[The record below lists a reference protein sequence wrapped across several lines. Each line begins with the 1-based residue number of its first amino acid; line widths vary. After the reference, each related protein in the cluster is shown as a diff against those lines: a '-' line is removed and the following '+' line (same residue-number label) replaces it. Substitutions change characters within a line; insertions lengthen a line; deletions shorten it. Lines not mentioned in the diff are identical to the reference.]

1 MPPRHT
7 AHDARPELPMPET
20 VLLWSMRTWLA
31 GHRRGV
37 PAERYV
43 ASVFVQLGVSR
54 ATGYFHGLM
63 WALAHGAAREVAL
76 HRPCCPHVGEDEQA
90 LLDVFA
96 LTQDRQGFERLLL
109 LRALFRPAAAMA
121 TGESV
126 SGLVREYNRVGL
138 FFTAAYA
145 PVRHHAL
152 QHGTPRPGG
161 APHRDPN

>member
-1 MPPRHT
+1 MSSRHT
-7 AHDARPELPMPET
+7 AHDARLELPMPET
-20 VLLWSMRTWLA
+20 VLLWSMRTWSV

-37 PAERYV
+37 PTEHYV
-43 ASVFVQLGVSR
+43 ASVFEGLGASR

-76 HRPCCPHVGEDEQA
+76 HRPCCPHIGADERA

-121 TGESV
+121 AGESA

-145 PVRHHAL
+145 PVRHHTL
-152 QHGTPRPGG
+152 PHDTPRPGD
-161 APHRDPN
+161 APHRDTD